1 MEEKNLEV
9 NDAGGVS
16 EDNSKKPGDETKSK
30 DITNEETDRAKQD
43 NNKKIED
50 NEVKKKEPDK
60 KENVLQAKEDG
71 T

>member
-16 EDNSKKPGDETKSK
+16 EDNSKKSGDETKSK

-43 NNKKIED
+43 NIKKI
-50 NEVKKKEPDK
+50 
-60 KENVLQAKEDG
+60 
-71 T
+71 